1 MAVGGRWLEVAGNGR
16 RRDGMDERRKSNKCG
31 EIMGSELFL
40 EIGLVT

>member
-16 RRDGMDERRKSNKCG
+16 RKDGVDERRKSNKCG

-40 EIGLVT
+40 ESCLVA